1 MYSRVLGTGS
11 ALPKRIVTN
20 GEFAAMLARDGIETS
35 DEWIRTR
42 TGIESRHFADEAEG
56 ETTSSLAVAAARR
69 ALEAANVETSEIDLI
84 IVATTTPD
92 MVFPSVA
99 CRVQAALGARGCAAF
114 DVQAVCAGFIYA
126 LNAADAMLRAGP
138 YRAAI
143 VIGAEVM
150 SRVLDMKDRSTCVLF
165 GDGAGAVVLKA
176 SSDPGILACTL
187 TATTAKRC

>member
-20 GEFAAMLARDGIETS
+20 EEFAAMLARDGIETS
-35 DEWIRTR
+35 DVWIRTR
-42 TGIESRHFADEAEG
+42 TGVERRHFAGEAEG
-56 ETTSSLAVAAARR
+56 EPTSSLAVAAARR

-126 LNAADAMLRAGP
+126 LNAPRSRQGEARAGGLRRGHDPHGRLDGPLHLRALRRRRGRC
-138 YRAAI
+138 RAQGL
-143 VIGAEVM
+143 VR
-150 SRVLDMKDRSTCVLF
+150 SRHSRRPHVR
-165 GDGAGAVVLKA
+165 
-176 SSDPGILACTL
+176 
-187 TATTAKRC
+187 

>member
-126 LNAADAMLRAGP
+126 LNAADAMLR
-138 YRAAI
+138 
-143 VIGAEVM
+143 
-150 SRVLDMKDRSTCVLF
+150 RVNKE
-165 GDGAGAVVLKA
+165 
-176 SSDPGILACTL
+176 ILAAHLKHCVEH
-187 TATTAKRC
+187 AKDEAERAEKIDELVSALGKML